1 MSTNKRN
8 TESLGI
14 SEVLKELLVQ
24 KDKLKKGLEAIE
36 VKKAWENL
44 MGKNI
49 NAYTKEVVLKN
60 NILYIWLSSSVLREE
75 LIYGKQKIIKMLNEE
90 AGTLIIKDLIIK

>member
-49 NAYTKEVVLKN
+49 NAYTKEIVLKN
-60 NILYIWLSSSVLREE
+60 NVLYIWLSSSVLREE

-90 AGTLIIKDLIIK
+90 VGSSIIKDLIIK